1 MNSDLLVLVLSLV
14 MLAGSFSVGLLP
26 ALIKASNRL
35 MNLISIVGAGL
46 LVGVALVVIIPEG
59 MITLN
64 EALLS
69 KPVAVDDEL
78 VKVLLRET
86 NLTLEQATQMHIPT
100 ENTDVNVSMYLGGSL
115 VFGFLVML
123 LIDQVF
129 AIVKERF
136 YSQPEH
142 GIDVNNEELKEELI
156 SRTDCRQV
164 QNSVQSTNKKGCMKI
179 VRCESVKNKEIH
191 KLSDDY
197 TDNKLVG
204 K

>member
-1 MNSDLLVLVLSLV
+1 
-14 MLAGSFSVGLLP
+14 
-26 ALIKASNRL
+26 

-69 KPVAVDDEL
+69 KPVAVDDEM

-100 ENTDVNVSMYLGGSL
+100 EHTDVNVSMYLGGSL

-123 LIDQVF
+123 LIDQ
-129 AIVKERF
+129 
-136 YSQPEH
+136 
-142 GIDVNNEELKEELI
+142 
-156 SRTDCRQV
+156 
-164 QNSVQSTNKKGCMKI
+164 
-179 VRCESVKNKEIH
+179 
-191 KLSDDY
+191 
-197 TDNKLVG
+197 
-204 K
+204 

>member
-1 MNSDLLVLVLSLV
+1 LVLSLI
-14 MLAGSFSVGLLP
+14 MLVGSFAIGLLP

-78 VKVLLRET
+78 IKVLLRDT

-100 ENTDVNVSMYLGGSL
+100 EHTGVNETMYLGCSL

-123 LIDQVF
+123 LIDQLF
-129 AIVKERF
+129 AIIKERF

-142 GIDVNNEELKEELI
+142 GIDVNNEELI

-164 QNSVQSTNKKGCMKI
+164 QNSVQSTNKHECMKI
-179 VRCESVKNKEIH
+179 ARCESVKNKDIH
-191 KLSDDY
+191 KLSNDY
-197 TDNKLVG
+197 TDNRLFG
-204 K
+204 KYPVFNFVL